1 VIEGGGG
8 SKHAGVTA
16 ERAIDG
22 AAPAPLVERDA
33 RRDQILS
40 DPAIHKEI
48 RKVARIRNVPA
59 SEIDDVLQDVLK
71 DACVDPGLPLEDRD
85 AARRYLGVCARNKS
99 VDRERARRRRRA
111 RFVAA
116 DDEMAAPG
124 ALSMEDRAMAWKL
137 FKESKE
143 RFPRTH
149 AWFERFAL
157 EGESDA
163 AIAQEASVSPSR
175 VRAAV
180 SEVRLWL
187 RGYGVVTATAVV
199 ILLLGLRLLRLPG
212 GHRVDHSGDIAH
224 SASAQPPAP
233 PVAPPVAPS
242 AQSVDVREALD
253 LRDLARHEADIGQWD
268 RAFVHL
274 ARANELDPQGETPEL
289 QDLLQKAS
297 DKIET
302 LHAKPRRRH

>member
-1 VIEGGGG
+1 MVPTATPVERPAFSLRVIEGGGG
-8 SKHAGVTA
+8 STHAGVTA
-16 ERAIDG
+16 ERAKDG
-22 AAPAPLVERDA
+22 GQRAVESDA

-40 DPAIHKEI
+40 DPEIHKEI

-71 DACVDPGLPLEDRD
+71 EACVDPGLPLEDRD

-111 RFVAA
+111 RFVPA

-124 ALSMEDRAMAWKL
+124 ALSMEERATAWRL
-137 FKESKE
+137 FEESKE

-157 EGESDA
+157 EGESDV
-163 AIAQEASVSPSR
+163 AIAQEANVSPSR

-187 RGYGVVTATAVV
+187 RGYGVVTAAAVV
-199 ILLLGLRLLRLPG
+199 I
-212 GHRVDHSGDIAH
+212 
-224 SASAQPPAP
+224 
-233 PVAPPVAPS
+233 
-242 AQSVDVREALD
+242 
-253 LRDLARHEADIGQWD
+253 
-268 RAFVHL
+268 
-274 ARANELDPQGETPEL
+274 ELDPQGETPEL
-289 QDLLQKAS
+289 ELLRQKVS

-302 LHAKPRRRH
+302 LEAKPRRRH